1 MASLNA
7 RLEDIDSNSEN
18 VNIYISFNVSNCVST
33 KLDSTN
39 FLFCTEVLNM
49 VESHVFTGFLG
60 GCIPPPKTKSISL
73 SNGSIAA
80 VPNPLYEA
88 FKKFDRLL
96 KGLET
101 STDIWSVLYE
111 SIKLYGEDLELML
124 QEKLQTIHR
133 SSYSSFFDYL
143 AAFKL
148 ICDKMNAIDLPLP
161 DHLLVSKW
169 FGIWICYVLHFN
181 DL

>member
-73 SNGSIAA
+73 SNVLSLLFPI
-80 VPNPLYEA
+80 LY
-88 FKKFDRLL
+88 L
-96 KGLET
+96 KHL
-101 STDIWSVLYE
+101 
-111 SIKLYGEDLELML
+111 KN
-124 QEKLQTIHR
+124 
-133 SSYSSFFDYL
+133 
-143 AAFKL
+143 L
-148 ICDKMNAIDLPLP
+148 IVC
-161 DHLLVSKW
+161 
-169 FGIWICYVLHFN
+169 
-181 DL
+181 